1 MCRRPERT
9 NVSEAFTC
17 CCAMFFAP
25 RLWWR
30 SARGFVTT
38 KRVFARKENAP
49 ANEISKKQKQ
59 KNGFSEHFDVM
70 KKFRTTFR
78 G

>member
-9 NVSEAFTC
+9 KVSEAFTC

-25 RLWWR
+25 RLWLR

-49 ANEISKKQKQ
+49 ANEISTK
-59 KNGFSEHFDVM
+59 
-70 KKFRTTFR
+70 
-78 G
+78 